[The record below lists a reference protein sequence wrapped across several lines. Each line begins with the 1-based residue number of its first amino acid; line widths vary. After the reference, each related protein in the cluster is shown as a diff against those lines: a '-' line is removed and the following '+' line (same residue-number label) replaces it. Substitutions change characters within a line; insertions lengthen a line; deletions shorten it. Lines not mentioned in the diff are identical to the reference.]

1 MTEDSKQILTTSIS
15 TQELERR
22 WKAVRKTM
30 REEKID
36 YLVMQND
43 NEWLGG
49 YVKWFIDIPAKNGY
63 PTTVIF
69 PIDDEMT
76 TITSG
81 GKPPGDLGPPA
92 WAMRG
97 VKNRLTAPYFRSL
110 WYSNTY
116 DAELAVKALKINKKT
131 KIGIV
136 GKGSMSAMFYEH
148 LVKNLPRCN
157 LCRFY

>member
-1 MTEDSKQILTTSIS
+1 MTEDSKQILTTPIS

-81 GKPPGDLGPPA
+81 GKPPEI
-92 WAMRG
+92 WALLHGR
-97 VKNRLTAPYFRSL
+97 
-110 WYSNTY
+110 
-116 DAELAVKALKINKKT
+116 
-131 KIGIV
+131 
-136 GKGSMSAMFYEH
+136 
-148 LVKNLPRCN
+148 
-157 LCRFY
+157 